1 MRALWENA
9 EVKKASVYKIWMF
22 VHYERELELFQEWP
36 YFSVKK
42 CIVQWQPVNVDSFT
56 CGVLMGEYHVRT
68 NKSLIVMNFTKA
80 GRGILL

>member
-36 YFSVKK
+36 YFNTQSAVKFSD
-42 CIVQWQPVNVDSFT
+42 VFSLSHLFQA
-56 CGVLMGEYHVRT
+56 
-68 NKSLIVMNFTKA
+68 KSNLSK
-80 GRGILL
+80 